1 MKLSN
6 RYSRRRQIVSLVI
19 LGVACW
25 MGAFVP
31 NTSAQGTKAEND
43 YLEGAILWQQS
54 SGERRALSYQSFA
67 LARMLLDRDLQH
79 RRLKMRR
86 AIIVDVDDTILDNSP
101 YEARIVKERE
111 NYPQGWTAWINRAE
125 AAAVPG
131 ALEFLRYAASRRV
144 RVFYVTNRKP
154 IEKEGTA
161 KNLKLLGFP
170 EVTDE
175 TLLIAP
181 ASGSSSK
188 EPRPKA
194 ISARYHVVLLMGDDL
209 NDFAAVFEDSKTVD
223 ARIISTD
230 MNKSQFGTR
239 FIVLPNPMYGNWE
252 NAIYG
257 YNFKLSEKE
266 KAAIRKSLLR
276 AY

>member
-1 MKLSN
+1 MNLINHRKRTLQPRWLLLLALS
-6 RYSRRRQIVSLVI
+6 
-19 LGVACW
+19 CW

-31 NTSAQGTKAEND
+31 NTPAQQAKAENH
-43 YLEGAILWQQS
+43 YLENAILWQQS
-54 SGERRALSYQSFA
+54 SGERRALSYQTFA
-67 LARMLLDRDLQH
+67 LARMLLDRDLQN

-86 AIIVDVDDTILDNSP
+86 AVIVDVDETILDNSP
-101 YEARIVKERE
+101 YQARLVKERE

-125 AAAVPG
+125 AGTVPG

-161 KNLKLLGFP
+161 KNLRLLGFP

-175 TLLIAP
+175 TLLVAP

-188 EPRPKA
+188 EPRRKA

-223 ARIISTD
+223 ARIIAAD

-252 NAIYG
+252 NAIYE
-257 YNFKLSEKE
+257 YNFKLTEE
-266 KAAIRKSLLR
+266 QKAAKRKSLLKD
-276 AY
+276 